1 MEDLRLKERYP
12 AAYRR
17 IRSWMEAHPDRAV
30 TPSELVRE
38 LGFITREEVIR
49 RILDGADWAGEDG
62 DRYRYSS
69 PDGGRGRGRPDA
81 KKGHVGK
88 ADPQPE
94 RDPLA
99 DRVRVLLERESAG
112 NRIGVSATYLRRLC
126 GNPPDADMRRI
137 LEEAS
142 WAAER
147 YGFYRYVPVPE
158 ESRTEQPP
166 ADCAQISMLDGEDSP
181 GIIVPGI
188 NAPGMNTPTETAP
201 DEKPGIPQP
210 PAEIAPEPQPDPESR
225 AVGGPKTSEGCEW
238 VQLSIPVPDD
248 GAEELRVGTVLKVRR
263 RARYLSLTVDFG
275 TTLGKASAK
284 GPIVPEPEKLLG
296 EQVVCG
302 VKMTGGKR
310 DVRVKG
316 IGRETGAVAV
326 VPTERVRDGER
337 VESVDIQ

>member
-12 AAYRR
+12 TVYRR
-17 IRSWMEAHPDRAV
+17 IRSWMEARPDRAV
-30 TPSELVRE
+30 SPSELVRE

-49 RILDGADWAGEDG
+49 RILDGAGWAEEDG

-69 PDGGRGRGRPDA
+69 PDGRSGRGRPA
-81 KKGHVGK
+81 SEKKSGGK
-88 ADPQPE
+88 ADPE

-126 GNPPDADMRRI
+126 GNPPDTDMRRI
-137 LEEAS
+137 LGEAP
-142 WAAER
+142 WAAEQ
-147 YGFYRYVPVPE
+147 YGFYRYVPVRE

-181 GIIVPGI
+181 GMNALSM
-188 NAPGMNTPTETAP
+188 NAPGEITPDETAP
-201 DEKPGIPQP
+201 DENPGIPQL
-210 PAEIAPEPQPDPESR
+210 PAEIAPEPQPVPESR
-225 AVGGPKTSEGCEW
+225 AAGGPKTSEGGEW

-263 RARYLSLTVDFG
+263 RARYLALTVDFG

-337 VESVDIQ
+337 VESVDI